1 MTQTDNDANGAH
13 GPSVRKV
20 AGYLKPELMS
30 DYAYLRSL
38 GYNDSEIVRRGV
50 AAVALNERKI
60 RGVQA

>member
-1 MTQTDNDANGAH
+1 MTKADNEANSAP
-13 GPSVRKV
+13 GPKVRKV
-20 AGYLKPELMS
+20 GGYLKPELMS

-38 GYNDSEIVRRGV
+38 GYSDSEIVRRGV

>member
-1 MTQTDNDANGAH
+1 MTKADNEANSAQR
-13 GPSVRKV
+13 PEVRKV
-20 AGYLKPELMS
+20 GGYLKPELMS

-38 GYNDSEIVRRGV
+38 GYSDSEIVRRGV